1 MKSARLVACTIAFV
15 ACVSAYAGNAGPYAV
30 CDTLLPKIETDSA
43 AVKAGDNVA
52 AGQQAAGTDSL
63 VAGSDSLAAD
73 SSKIAQA
80 VDSVMRDAKKAQA
93 ATPKIRAR
101 PAARIMACAYTSR
114 SRADIQQE
122 ILETSHILW
131 RLPGMYLCTDVEPA
145 DVQGLFA
152 GL

>member
-63 VAGSDSLAAD
+63 VAGLYFPEPGRYTTGNIGNFPYSMAA
-73 SSKIAQA
+73 S
-80 VDSVMRDAKKAQA
+80 
-93 ATPKIRAR
+93 
-101 PAARIMACAYTSR
+101 
-114 SRADIQQE
+114 
-122 ILETSHILW
+122 W
-131 RLPGMYLCTDVEPA
+131 DVPMH
-145 DVQGLFA
+145 
-152 GL
+152 

>member
-52 AGQQAAGTDSL
+52 A
-63 VAGSDSLAAD
+63 
-73 SSKIAQA
+73 
-80 VDSVMRDAKKAQA
+80 
-93 ATPKIRAR
+93 
-101 PAARIMACAYTSR
+101 ARIMACAYTSR